1 MFIWDYLLKSITKCM
16 RFSYEKNYWDF
27 GTKELHAEIF
37 CNDNQFLFN
46 TKKYLYL
53 FKNFYKV
60 KKKDH

>member
-27 GTKELHAEIF
+27 GTKEL
-37 CNDNQFLFN
+37 
-46 TKKYLYL
+46 
-53 FKNFYKV
+53 KV